1 MYFKEISIY
10 NSHYIHKLLDNKSIQ
25 CVFKDYNVIIMF
37 VTSNSIV
44 SRQTN
49 CRHDVGG
56 FGSSDGGGYLVD
68 W

>member
-10 NSHYIHKLLDNKSIQ
+10 NSHYISYWIIKVYS
-25 CVFKDYNVIIMF
+25 VFKDNNVIIMF

-49 CRHDVGG
+49 CRCDVGG